1 MKERYLFSSFYPKS
15 ERGREGRREGRRR
28 REEEEEEEGWEGRGG
43 EMKNPAVLK
52 TCNQHPL
59 VSLRGNSGHR
69 GAVVLCGIGRSVPAR
84 LSQLSNFQRL
94 A

>member
-1 MKERYLFSSFYPKS
+1 MPGSSASVRTSAPWEEEER
-15 ERGREGRREGRRR
+15 
-28 REEEEEEEGWEGRGG
+28 EEEEEEGWEGRGG